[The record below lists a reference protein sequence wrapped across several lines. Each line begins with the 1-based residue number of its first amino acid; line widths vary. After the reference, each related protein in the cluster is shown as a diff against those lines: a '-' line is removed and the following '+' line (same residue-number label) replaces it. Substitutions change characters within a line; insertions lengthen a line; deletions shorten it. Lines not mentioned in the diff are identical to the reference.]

1 MILFYYKVTIAIRK
15 DGVHM
20 KVTYLGH
27 SAILIEEGSFKGI
40 VDPFIWGN
48 PHSNVG
54 EDELSDITH
63 VFITHGHSDHMG
75 DAVDIAGKNGAMVI
89 ANHEIAAYLG
99 KYNLKTHAMHIGG
112 RFKFDFGT
120 LKMTNAVHG
129 SGISENGNIICGG
142 NPCGFLIEINGKKI
156 YHAGD
161 TGLTYDMKLIED
173 ENVDVA
179 FLPIGGN
186 YTMDIDDAVKAA
198 DFIKPKKVVPIHYDT
213 FEIIKADPEEYR
225 KKVRDSEVI
234 ILNIKETINI

>member
-1 MILFYYKVTIAIRK
+1 
-15 DGVHM
+15 M
-20 KVTYLGH
+20 KLTYLGH
-27 SAILIEEGSFKGI
+27 AAVIIEEGKFKGI
-40 VDPFIWGN
+40 IDPFISGN
-48 PHSNVG
+48 PIAKIDMN
-54 EDELSDITH
+54 DLLDITH
-63 VFITHGHSDHMG
+63 VFVTHGHSDHIG
-75 DAVDIAGKNGAMVI
+75 DTVEIAKQSGALVI
-89 ANHEIAAYLG
+89 ANAEISAYLS
-99 KYNLKTHAMHIGG
+99 KFNLKTHAMHIGG
-112 RFKFDFGT
+112 RTKFDFGT

-129 SGISENGNIICGG
+129 SGISESGNIICGG

-198 DFIKPKKVVPIHYDT
+198 DFIKPKKVVPIHYNT

-234 ILNIKETINI
+234 ILNIKESINI